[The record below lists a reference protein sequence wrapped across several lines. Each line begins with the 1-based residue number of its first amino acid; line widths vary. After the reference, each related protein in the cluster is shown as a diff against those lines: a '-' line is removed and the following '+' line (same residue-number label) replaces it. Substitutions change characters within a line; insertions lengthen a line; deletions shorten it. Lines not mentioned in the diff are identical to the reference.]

1 MSRHT
6 HNSLIKNQH
15 LDGETFFWPAGP
27 VGILLLHGFTA
38 TTVEVRPLAMSL
50 ATQGY
55 TVLAPLLPGHNTTP
69 ADLNS
74 CRWSDWVEAAETAYI
89 SLREKCQMVI
99 IGGESMGG
107 LLALY
112 LASQY
117 PEIAA
122 VLTYAPALKL
132 NLSRANRIQLNILAQ
147 IRPYIKKPQIDDD
160 TSWQGYTVNPLKG
173 VIQLLKF
180 QDVVRMKLPE
190 ITQPLLI
197 IQGRL
202 DLTVHPSVPDLLS
215 EQVQSDFIELHWME
229 HSTHVVILD
238 QEHEEVERITKIFIT
253 QVVGSEKVQD

>member
-1 MSRHT
+1 MSRNT
-6 HNSLIKNQH
+6 QNTLIKNQH
-15 LDGETFFWPAGP
+15 LAGETFFWPAGP

-38 TTVEVRPLAMSL
+38 TTAEVRPLAVSL
-50 ATQGY
+50 AAQGY
-55 TVLAPLLPGHNTTP
+55 TILAPLLPGHNTTP

-74 CRWSDWVEAAETAYI
+74 CQWGDWVEVAESAYI
-89 SLREKCQMVI
+89 SLREQYQMVI

-122 VLTYAPALKL
+122 ILAYAPALNL
-132 NLSRANRIQLNILAQ
+132 NLSRTNRIQLQLLAQ
-147 IRPYIKKPQIDDD
+147 IKPYVKKPQINDD
-160 TSWQGYTVNPLKG
+160 TPWQGYTVNPLKG

-180 QDVVRMKLPE
+180 QEVVRMKLPG

-202 DLTVHPSVPDLLS
+202 DPTVHPSVPDMLS
-215 EQVQSDFIELHWME
+215 SQVHSAFIELHWME
-229 HSTHVVILD
+229 NSTHVVILD
-238 QEHEEVERITKIFIT
+238 QEHEEVEKITQNFIT
-253 QVVGSEKVQD
+253 RVVGSENLRH